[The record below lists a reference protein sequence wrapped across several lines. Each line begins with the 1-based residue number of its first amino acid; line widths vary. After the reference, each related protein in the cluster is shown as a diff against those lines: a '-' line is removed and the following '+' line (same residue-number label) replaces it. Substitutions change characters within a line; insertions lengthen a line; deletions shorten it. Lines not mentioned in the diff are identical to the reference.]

1 MTGVWSLIR
10 HRAWGAHRSRAA
22 RYHRAMPSRA
32 HSDTD
37 LARLAIDLGAS
48 LRRKRAKLAVAE
60 SCTGG
65 WVSKCVTDVAGS
77 SQWFDR
83 GFVAYTNRAKQDLL
97 GVSPQGLLQFGAVSA
112 QVAKE
117 MAEGALI
124 RSNGDVALAITGIAG
139 PDGGSPDKPVGTVWF
154 AWAARGQTT
163 ETRQMRFDGDRD
175 MVRRAAVAAALA
187 HMIELVESPPPTQE

>member
-1 MTGVWSLIR
+1 MSQ
-10 HRAWGAHRSRAA
+10 GAHPDAE
-22 RYHRAMPSRA
+22 
-32 HSDTD
+32 
-37 LARLAIDLGAS
+37 LARLAVGLGTA
-48 LRRKRAKLAVAE
+48 LRRRRLKLAVAE

-65 WVSKCVTDVAGS
+65 WVAKCVTDVAGS

-97 GVSPQGLLQFGAVSA
+97 GVSPQALLQFGAVSA

-124 RSNGDVALAITGIAG
+124 RSNADLALGITGIAG

-154 AWAARGQTT
+154 GWALRGQPA

-175 MVRRAAVAAALA
+175 MVRRAAVAAALGR
-187 HMIELVESPPPTQE
+187 MIELVETP

>member
-1 MTGVWSLIR
+1 MSPG
-10 HRAWGAHRSRAA
+10 
-22 RYHRAMPSRA
+22 A

-37 LARLAIDLGAS
+37 LARLAVELGAA
-48 LRRKRAKLAVAE
+48 LRRKRLKLATAE

-65 WVSKCVTDVAGS
+65 WVAKSVTDVAGS

-97 GVSPQGLLQFGAVSA
+97 GVSPQALLQFGAVSA

-124 RSNGDVALAITGIAG
+124 RSNADVALSITGIAG

-154 AWAARGQTT
+154 AWAARGQPA

-175 MVRRAAVAAALA
+175 MVRRAAVAAALVR
-187 HMIELVESPPPTQE
+187 MVEMVETPLATQEK

>member
-1 MTGVWSLIR
+1 
-10 HRAWGAHRSRAA
+10 
-22 RYHRAMPSRA
+22 MPTRA

-37 LARLAIDLGAS
+37 LARLAIEIGAA

-65 WVSKCVTDVAGS
+65 WVAKCVTDVAGS

-117 MAEGALI
+117 MAEGALL
-124 RSNGDVALAITGIAG
+124 RSNGDVALSVTGIAG

-154 AWAARGQTT
+154 AWAARGQAT
-163 ETRQMRFDGDRD
+163 ETRQMRFAGDRD
-175 MVRRAAVAAALA
+175 MVRRAAVAAALS
-187 HMIELVESPPPTQE
+187 HMIELVESPPPPTQE

>member
-1 MTGVWSLIR
+1 MSQG
-10 HRAWGAHRSRAA
+10 
-22 RYHRAMPSRA
+22 A

-37 LARLAIDLGAS
+37 LARHAIELGTV
-48 LRRKRAKLAVAE
+48 LRRKRLKLAVAE

-65 WVSKCVTDVAGS
+65 WVAKCVTDVAGS

-117 MAEGALI
+117 MAEGALL
-124 RSNGDVALAITGIAG
+124 RSNADVALSITGIAG

-154 AWAARGQTT
+154 GWVARGQPA

-175 MVRRAAVAAALA
+175 GVRRAAVAAALVR
-187 HMIELVESPPPTQE
+187 MIELIEMPLASQER

>member
-1 MTGVWSLIR
+1 
-10 HRAWGAHRSRAA
+10 
-22 RYHRAMPSRA
+22 MPPA
-32 HSDTD
+32 THADAD
-37 LARLAIDLGAS
+37 LARLAVELGAV
-48 LRRKRAKLAVAE
+48 LRRKRLKLAVAE

-65 WVSKCVTDVAGS
+65 WVAKCVTDVAGS

-97 GVSPQGLLQFGAVSA
+97 GVSPQALLQFGAVSA

-124 RSNGDVALAITGIAG
+124 RSNADATLSITGIAG
-139 PDGGSPDKPVGTVWF
+139 PDGGSPDKPVGTVWLG
-154 AWAARGQTT
+154 WAVRGQPA

-175 MVRRAAVAAALA
+175 MVRRAAVAASLA
-187 HMIELVESPPPTQE
+187 RMVELIETPLATQEK

>member
-1 MTGVWSLIR
+1 M
-10 HRAWGAHRSRAA
+10 APAP
-22 RYHRAMPSRA
+22 PSDA
-32 HSDTD
+32 D
-37 LARLAIDLGAS
+37 LARLAVDLGAA
-48 LRRKRAKLAVAE
+48 LRRKRLKLAAAE

-65 WVSKCVTDVAGS
+65 WAAKCVTDVAGS

-97 GVSPQGLLQFGAVSA
+97 GVSPQALLQFGAVSA

-117 MAEGALI
+117 MAEGALL
-124 RSNGDVALAITGIAG
+124 RSNADAAFGITGIAG

-154 AWAARGQTT
+154 AWAVRGQPA

-175 MVRRAAVAAALA
+175 AVRRAAVAAALSR
-187 HMIELVESPPPTQE
+187 MVERVEAP

>member
-1 MTGVWSLIR
+1 MP
-10 HRAWGAHRSRAA
+10 AAAHPDAE
-22 RYHRAMPSRA
+22 
-32 HSDTD
+32 
-37 LARLAIDLGAS
+37 LARLAVELGAA

-65 WVSKCVTDVAGS
+65 WVAKCVTDVAGS

-97 GVSPQGLLQFGAVSA
+97 GVSPQALLQFGAVSA
-112 QVAKE
+112 QAAKE

-124 RSNGDVALAITGIAG
+124 RSNADLALGITGIAG

-154 AWAARGQTT
+154 GWATRGQPA

-175 MVRRAAVAAALA
+175 AVRRAAVAAALTRL
-187 HMIELVESPPPTQE
+187 IELIESN

>member
-1 MTGVWSLIR
+1 M
-10 HRAWGAHRSRAA
+10 HADA
-22 RYHRAMPSRA
+22 
-32 HSDTD
+32 D
-37 LARLAIDLGAS
+37 LARLAKELGAG
-48 LRRKRAKLAVAE
+48 LRRRRCKLAIAE

-65 WVSKCVTDVAGS
+65 WIAKCITDIAGS

-97 GVSPQGLLQFGAVSA
+97 GVTPQVLLQFGAVSS
-112 QVAKE
+112 QVVKE
-117 MAEGALI
+117 MAEGALL
-124 RSNGDVALAITGIAG
+124 RSNADVALAVTGIAG

-154 AWAARGQTT
+154 AWAARGQAV

-187 HMIELVESPPPTQE
+187 HMSELLEAR

>member
-1 MTGVWSLIR
+1 MP
-10 HRAWGAHRSRAA
+10 HAA
-22 RYHRAMPSRA
+22 P
-32 HSDTD
+32 TD
-37 LARLAIDLGAS
+37 AELARLAVELGAV
-48 LRRKRAKLAVAE
+48 LRRKRLKLAVAE

-65 WVSKCVTDVAGS
+65 WVAKCVTDVAGS

-97 GVSPQGLLQFGAVSA
+97 GVTPQGLLQFGAVSA

-117 MAEGALI
+117 MAEGALL
-124 RSNGDVALAITGIAG
+124 RSNADAALGITGIAG

-154 AWAARGQTT
+154 GWAVRGQPA

-175 MVRRAAVAAALA
+175 MVRRAAVAAALTR
-187 HMIELVESPPPTQE
+187 MIELVESH